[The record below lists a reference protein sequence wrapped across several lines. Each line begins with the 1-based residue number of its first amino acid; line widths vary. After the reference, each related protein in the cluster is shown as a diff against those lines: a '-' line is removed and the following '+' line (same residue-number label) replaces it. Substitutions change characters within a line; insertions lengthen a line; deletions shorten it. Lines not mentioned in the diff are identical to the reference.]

1 MLKKANKNE
10 LILDDLEKA
19 LNEISNSSLGRESEE
34 AFIGIFEDI
43 DLKSSKLGNK
53 LEDKNESIS
62 KILIQLSKIDFKLED
77 QDKNV
82 IGDAYEYLISQ
93 FALSLDKKGDLYIPQ
108 QVSKILAKIVTLEKK
123 QI

>member
-1 MLKKANKNE
+1 M
-10 LILDDLEKA
+10 
-19 LNEISNSSLGRESEE
+19 NEISNSSLGRESEE